1 MTIDGYTVHPLSF
14 PGGNIGKL
22 AVCGTINDLACRGA
36 QPLFLALGVI
46 AEEGFDESELLRYL
60 SDAAEVCR
68 QTGVRIV
75 TGDTKVVPRGQ
86 LDRLVLTTCG
96 LGKTRLSRDLGIA
109 ALKPGDSLLLTG
121 PIGLHGATIAALRYE
136 LNSEGLATDCAPLW
150 DTVERILEFQGVRAL
165 RDCTRGGLAT
175 VLCEWAEGASLGLE
189 VVEAEVVVTDP
200 VASVCDLLGFDPF
213 SLACEGCLLVAVAAE
228 ETDAVLDT
236 LRQSP
241 FARQA
246 TRIGLVTEAH
256 PGWVSLK
263 TFSGG
268 ARVLDMP
275 AGEILP
281 RIC

>member
-121 PIGLHGATIAALRYE
+121 PIGLHGATISITAA
-136 LNSEGLATDCAPLW
+136 ATAWSTSSTP
-150 DTVERILEFQGVRAL
+150 TP
-165 RDCTRGGLAT
+165 TAT
-175 VLCEWAEGASLGLE
+175 
-189 VVEAEVVVTDP
+189 
-200 VASVCDLLGFDPF
+200 
-213 SLACEGCLLVAVAAE
+213 AVP
-228 ETDAVLDT
+228 T
-236 LRQSP
+236 
-241 FARQA
+241 
-246 TRIGLVTEAH
+246 
-256 PGWVSLK
+256 
-263 TFSGG
+263 
-268 ARVLDMP
+268 
-275 AGEILP
+275 AGKSITP
-281 RIC
+281 SIRPITGSST